1 MQNSARMSD
10 LLRQS
15 IPQQVASALAEDLG
29 AALGAQFDVNADIT
43 ANLIPAEQ
51 RATARLITRE
61 VGTICGCAWVDEV
74 FTQLADNITV
84 EWQVADGDAVVA
96 NQTLCTLSGP
106 ARALLTGERT
116 AMNFLQTLSAT
127 ATAVAN
133 AVRHLEGSNTK
144 LLDTRK
150 TIPGLRLAQKYAV
163 LCGGG
168 VNHRIGLH
176 DAFLIK
182 ENHIA
187 ACGGIANAVATARAN
202 QPSSWVEVETESL
215 AELEQALA
223 AGADVIM
230 LDNFS
235 MADVE
240 AAVALTRGRAK
251 LEVSG
256 NVTADQLAQYAAT
269 GVDYISSGALTKHVK
284 ALDLS
289 LRVTSI

>member
-1 MQNSARMSD
+1 MQNPAHTHISD

-15 IPQQVASALAEDLG
+15 IPQQVTAALAEDLG
-29 AALGAQFDVNADIT
+29 GVADASADIT
-43 ANLIPAEQ
+43 ANLIPADQ
-51 RATARLITRE
+51 QATARLITRE
-61 VGTICGCAWVDEV
+61 PGVICGCAWVDEV
-74 FTQLADNITV
+74 FAQLGDSVSIQWHV
-84 EWQVADGDAVVA
+84 RDGDAVVA
-96 NQTLCTLSGP
+96 NQELCTLSGP
-106 ARALLTGERT
+106 ARAILTGERT

-127 ATAVAN
+127 ATTVASAV
-133 AVRHLEGSNTK
+133 VHLQGSNTK

-163 LCGGG
+163 ACGGG
-168 VNHRIGLH
+168 ANHRIGLH

-187 ACGGIANAVATARAN
+187 ACGSIDKAVATARIN
-202 QPSSWVEVETESL
+202 QPGLLVEVETENL

-235 MADVE
+235 MSDIE
-240 AAVALTRGRAK
+240 TAVSLTRGRAK

-256 NVTADQLAQYAAT
+256 NVTADQLAKYAAT
-269 GVDYISSGALTKHVK
+269 GVDYISSGALTKHIQ

-289 LRVTSI
+289 LRVTTV

>member
-1 MQNSARMSD
+1 MQNPASMSD
-10 LLRQS
+10 SLRQS
-15 IPQQVASALAEDLG
+15 IPQQVAAALAEDLG
-29 AALGAQFDVNADIT
+29 GIADASADIT
-43 ANLIPAEQ
+43 ANLIPADQ
-51 RATARLITRE
+51 QATARLITRE
-61 VGTICGCAWVDEV
+61 PGVICGCAWVDEV
-74 FTQLADNITV
+74 FAQLGNNVRI
-84 EWQVADGDAVVA
+84 EWHVHDGSAVSA
-96 NQTLCTLSGP
+96 NQELCTLSGP
-106 ARALLTGERT
+106 ARAILTGERT

-127 ATAVAN
+127 ASAVAS
-133 AVRHLEGSNTK
+133 AVVHLAGSNTQ

-163 LCGGG
+163 ACGGG
-168 VNHRIGLH
+168 ANHRIGLH

-187 ACGGIANAVATARAN
+187 ACGGIDKAVATARKN
-202 QPSSWVEVETESL
+202 EPGLLVEVETENL

-235 MADVE
+235 MSDIE
-240 AAVALTRGRAK
+240 TAVSLTRGRAK

-256 NVTADQLAQYAAT
+256 NVTADQLAKYAVT
-269 GVDYISSGALTKHVK
+269 GVDYISSGALTKHVQ

-289 LRVTSI
+289 LRVTSL

>member
-1 MQNSARMSD
+1 MQSPASMSD

-15 IPQQVASALAEDLG
+15 IPQQVTAALAEDLG
-29 AALGAQFDVNADIT
+29 GVADANADIT

-51 RATARLITRE
+51 QATARLITRE
-61 VGTICGCAWVDEV
+61 PGVVCGCAWVNEV
-74 FTQLADNITV
+74 FAQLGNNVSV
-84 EWQVADGDAVVA
+84 EWHVQDGAVVVA
-96 NQTLCTLSGP
+96 NQELCTLTGP
-106 ARALLTGERT
+106 ARAILTGERT

-127 ATAVAN
+127 ATAVAS
-133 AVRHLEGSNTK
+133 AVVHLAGSNTK

-163 LCGGG
+163 TCGGG
-168 VNHRIGLH
+168 SNHRVGLY

-187 ACGGIANAVATARAN
+187 ACGGIDKAVATARAN
-202 QPSSWVEVETESL
+202 EPGLLVEVETENL

-223 AGADVIM
+223 AGADIIM

-235 MADVE
+235 MSDIE
-240 AAVALTRGRAK
+240 TAVGLTRGRAK

-256 NVTADQLAQYAAT
+256 NVTADQLAMYAAT
-269 GVDYISSGALTKHVK
+269 GVDYISSGALTKHIQ

-289 LRVTSI
+289 LRITTN

>member
-1 MQNSARMSD
+1 MQNPANMSD
-10 LLRQS
+10 SLRQS
-15 IPQQVASALAEDLG
+15 IPQQVTAALAEDLG
-29 AALGAQFDVNADIT
+29 GVADASADIT
-43 ANLIPAEQ
+43 ANLIPADQ
-51 RATARLITRE
+51 QATARLITRE
-61 VGTICGCAWVDEV
+61 PGVICGLAWVDEV
-74 FTQLADNITV
+74 FAQLGNSVTIT
-84 EWQVADGDAVVA
+84 WHVADGSAVHA
-96 NQTLCTLSGP
+96 NQELCTLSGP
-106 ARALLTGERT
+106 ARAILTGERT

-133 AVRHLEGSNTK
+133 AVVHLEGSNTQ

-163 LCGGG
+163 ACGGG
-168 VNHRIGLH
+168 ANHRIGLH

-187 ACGGIANAVATARAN
+187 ACGGIDKAVATARQN
-202 QPSSWVEVETESL
+202 EPGLLVEVETESL

-235 MADVE
+235 MSDIE
-240 AAVALTRGRAK
+240 TAVGLTRGRAK

-256 NVTADQLAQYAAT
+256 NVTADQLAKYAAT
-269 GVDYISSGALTKHVK
+269 GVDYISSGALTKHIH